1 MNLYYF
7 GADDTW
13 ENLQIKGFYRRNTC
27 LLKAF
32 ASQDEIDHIFT
43 VHRTTRPKML
53 KKLIKERKKEEKV
66 GDVFFA
72 TVLPDI
78 NAFSQFNRWLIR
90 LQIFWQTSYF
100 SKPED
105 LLFAYWPKG
114 YLAWKA
120 SRLHGCLVFDADH
133 HLIEDPHLDPVE
145 REDRIRLM
153 NDIFLTADWIISGAR
168 SMLSWVK
175 EQGFENTLRVR
186 NGVDLD
192 RFQGQKRKNRAISKS
207 PVIGYLGTL
216 SRWIDWDL
224 FYQLI
229 ERNPFYLFHIVG
241 QPHKSDEYARLMNFP
256 NVRMYGHQTPEA
268 VVNLLTEFDV
278 GLVLYRKH
286 PALDVD
292 SMKIYEYL
300 AAGVPVVST
309 RFHDYLEEDFKSL
322 FYLGDSVEDLERGI
336 KVALTKGFPDD
347 GIRQAFL
354 KVNDWLER
362 VEEIIGLWEKTFSKN
377 ERHGRANT

>member
-1 MNLYYF
+1 MNLYFF

-13 ENLQIKGFYRRNTC
+13 ENLLTRGFYRRNTC

-32 ASQDEIDHIFT
+32 ATLDGIDRVIV

-53 KKLIKERKKEEKV
+53 KKLKNTRKRGDKV
-66 GDVFFA
+66 YDVFFA
-72 TVLPDI
+72 TIFPDI
-78 NAFSQFNRWLIR
+78 RAFSFFNRWLIR
-90 LQIFWQTSYF
+90 VQIFRQTGSV

-105 LLFAYWPKG
+105 LLFTYWPKG

-120 SRLHGCLVFDADH
+120 TRLPGYLVFDADH

-175 EQGFENTLRVR
+175 EQGFENTFRVR

-192 RFQGQKRKNRAISKS
+192 RFQDQKRKNRAISKS

-229 ERNPFYLFHIVG
+229 ERNPSYQIHIVG
-241 QPHKSDEYARLMNFP
+241 QPHKSDKQEKLMEFP
-256 NVRMYGHQTPEA
+256 NVKMYGHRSPEEVA
-268 VVNLLTEFDV
+268 ELLTSFDV

-300 AAGVPVVST
+300 AAGIPVVST
-309 RFHDYLEEDFKSL
+309 RFHEYLKNDFNDL
-322 FYLGDSVEDLERGI
+322 LYLGDTVEELEKCIMEAMKTWKMRDKDRVEFI
-336 KVALTKGFPDD
+336 QVS
-347 GIRQAFL
+347 
-354 KVNDWLER
+354 DWSER
-362 VEEIIGLWEKTFSKN
+362 VQEVIDLWAF
-377 ERHGRANT
+377 RRPVR